1 MNASATVH
9 NIGFVGLG
17 AMGGVMVPHL
27 KGLAP
32 VTVYDVDAKRTA
44 AAAAAVGGSG
54 ACGLGD
60 FAACDMVILM
70 LPTSAIV
77 DSVLRGHGGEP
88 GLLEVLRPGALIVDM
103 SSSIPMNSVENSKA
117 AAGRGLG
124 FIDAPVSGGV
134 ARATTGELTIMV
146 GGPEEL
152 LERARPALERI
163 GAKVVLVGDVGAG
176 HAVKALNNLIAG
188 ATLAVTCEA
197 FVIGERFGLDP
208 EIMLDIINS
217 SSGMS
222 FQTSVPWKPHVLT
235 RDFQAGFSMALMSK
249 DIGVALALADAT
261 HVPSAVAKAAGESWA
276 AALKTARPG
285 ADHLEMMLH
294 IEQLADAPRE

>member
-1 MNASATVH
+1 MSTYQG
-9 NIGFVGLG
+9 IGFVGLG

-32 VTVYDVDAKRTA
+32 VTVFDLNQDA
-44 AAAAAVGGSG
+44 AAAAATAVDGQVAGS
-54 ACGLGD
+54 LED
-60 FAACDMVILM
+60 FAACELVITM

-77 DSVLRGHGGEP
+77 DAVLRGSDGSK
-88 GLLEVLRPGALIVDM
+88 GLFDVLQTGALIVDM
-103 SSSIPMNSVENSKA
+103 SSSVPMHSTENAKKA
-117 AAGRGLG
+117 GEHGLS

-146 GGPEEL
+146 GGTEDL

-163 GAKVVLVGDVGAG
+163 GSKVVLVGAIGAG

-188 ATLAVTCEA
+188 TTLAVTCEA
-197 FVIGERFGLDP
+197 FVVGERFGLDP
-208 EIMLDIINS
+208 RTMLDVINS

-222 FQTSVPWKPHVLT
+222 FQTSVVWQPHVLPRT
-235 RDFQAGFSMALMSK
+235 FQAGFSMALMSK
-249 DIGVALALADAT
+249 DVGVALELADAVG
-261 HVPSAVAKAAGESWA
+261 VPTPVSKASGESWVQ
-276 AALKTARPG
+276 ALETARQG

-294 IEQLADAPRE
+294 IEQLVDATK